1 MNKLMRYSQTLLEE
15 ELKNRVGKD
24 FFADYNYSTIKGR
37 IDFTVA
43 DRLTF
48 MEEAIEYLWAEA
60 KRGRANLDHA
70 LVQLILTIGR
80 AQLQTKQL
88 PPPYLGAFDA
98 EHIYFIP
105 YFKLLDIFSMNDFNW
120 NVTPSDH
127 TTKEFAQLSERI
139 QSIIEQENL
148 SFDFIK
154 DEKELRK
161 FIKKNFVVGKEKT
174 TKIPITKTNFITI
187 YSKWEEAVRPTIAID
202 WESAK
207 KQGIISADFYLADL
221 LSREGNSLKECL
233 YVILE
238 DKKYRLVKGTDTLG
252 MLVLREVHF
261 TDDQRAYNDFWNKY
275 QRPPKKEYWDFLIGR
290 RDLLVPQDVRERKGS
305 YFTPRIWVELSQQYL
320 ADQFGDNWQE
330 EYYVWDCAA
339 GTGNLLNGLS
349 EKYRIFASTLD
360 EADVLV
366 MKDRA
371 ANGANLLPEHIF
383 QFDFLN
389 DEFDCGKLPK
399 ALLDIIQDEEKRK
412 KLIIYINPPYA
423 EAGDRKQLS
432 KTGKNKEGT
441 SIGNRTHTK
450 YKLQLQRA
458 GNELFAQ
465 FLIRIYHELSLCKI
479 AEFSTL
485 KTLQSSNFQEFR
497 KHYRAK
503 LEKIFIAPADTF
515 DNVKGKFPI
524 GFKIWDTAVAEDFTG
539 IIADIYDSKGQIY
552 HDEHY
557 QGKKP
562 IILINDYI
570 SSWVAPE
577 SFFDGRGK
585 RLSGAALLE
594 RRKQGCIGMMNSG
607 RTDFSNSNLIRIEQ
621 TLTTERTHALL
632 IYIYVH
638 TLIKACVFLSVRLCI
653 PATWINDRDQF
664 ASPLPTWETDQ
675 EFHSDCLAYTLFHG
689 QNRISS
695 QEGVNHWIPF
705 VEKEVNA
712 PTLFS
717 SHFMTDFM
725 SGKLYSQGE
734 NASNELFEHEA
745 PQSLIPHEPMRFSPE
760 AMAVF
765 DAGRALWRHY
775 FSQAGSES
783 DPNVALYDI
792 RLYFQGR
799 DAKGKMN
806 NDSPDTKYME
816 LIGALRQALKI
827 LARKIEPK
835 VYEYGFLPKLN
846 TLS

>member
-1 MNKLMRYSQTLLEE
+1 MRYSQTLLEE
-15 ELKNRVGKD
+15 ELKNRVGED

-43 DRLTF
+43 DQLTF
-48 MEEAIEYLWAEA
+48 MGEAIEYLWAEA
-60 KRGRANLDHA
+60 KRGKGNLDHA

-80 AQLQTKQL
+80 AQLQTKQT

-98 EHIYFIP
+98 EHICFIP
-105 YFKLLDIFSMNDFNW
+105 YFKLHDIFSMNDFNW

-127 TTKEFAQLSERI
+127 TTKEFALLSERI
-139 QSIIEQENL
+139 KAIIQQENL
-148 SFDFIK
+148 TFDFIK
-154 DEKELRK
+154 DEKELHK

-202 WESAK
+202 WECAK

-221 LSREGNSLKECL
+221 LSREGLSLKDRL
-233 YVILE
+233 YVVLE
-238 DKKYRLVKGTDTLG
+238 EKKYRLVKGKSTLG
-252 MLVLREVHF
+252 IFEFGEIPF

-360 EADVLV
+360 QADVLV

-423 EAGDRKQLS
+423 EASNARTITR
-432 KTGKNKEGT
+432 TG
-441 SIGNRTHTK
+441 SNRSGVSQSAVYTRYSDILGGAK
-450 YKLQLQRA
+450 K
-458 GNELFAQ
+458 ELFAQ
-465 FLIRIYHELSLCKI
+465 FLMRIYRELPSTKI

-485 KTLQSSNFQEFR
+485 KILQSSFSQKFR
-497 KHYRAK
+497 SIYRAK
-503 LEKIFIAPADTF
+503 LEKIFIVPAKTF
-515 DNVKGKFPI
+515 DNVNGSFPI
-524 GFKIWDTAVAEDFTG
+524 GFKIWDSEKDDTFTTITADKYNDNGVFIGKKEVYSLPSSSYVINWLRKFDDKSAPLISYIRLLGTDVQHSK
-539 IIADIYDSKGQIY
+539 DIYITSR
-552 HDEHY
+552 
-557 QGKKP
+557 P
-562 IILINDYI
+562 TANDI
-570 SSWVAPE
+570 KE
-577 SFFDGRGK
+577 S
-585 RLSGAALLE
+585 
-594 RRKQGCIGMMNSG
+594 
-607 RTDFSNSNLIRIEQ
+607 
-621 TLTTERTHALL
+621 
-632 IYIYVH
+632 
-638 TLIKACVFLSVRLCI
+638 LIKRITINNLLPCCIYACIRAVI
-653 PATWINDRDQF
+653 PQLWDNDRDNF
-664 ASPLPTWETDQ
+664 LDPEVGSNYGWHSE
-675 EFHSDCLAYTLFHG
+675 EFQSDCLAYMLFDE
-689 QNRISS
+689 RYERSPKDT
-695 QEGVNHWIPF
+695 NHWIPF

-717 SHFMTDFM
+717 SHFITDFI
-725 SGKLYSQGE
+725 SGKLHKEVQE
-734 NASNELFEHEA
+734 KETSNELFEHEA

-760 AMAVF
+760 AIAVF
-765 DAGRALWRHY
+765 DAGRALWRYY
-775 FSQAGSES
+775 FSQAGSEA

-799 DAKGKMN
+799 NAKGKMN

-816 LIGALRQALKI
+816 LIGALRQARKI

-835 VYEYGFLPKLN
+835 VYEHGFLPKLN

>member
-15 ELKNRVGKD
+15 ELKNRVGED

-37 IDFTVA
+37 IDFSVA
-43 DRLTF
+43 DQLTF
-48 MEEAIEYLWAEA
+48 MGEAIEYLWAEA

-80 AQLQTKQL
+80 AQLQPKQA

-105 YFKLLDIFSMNDFNW
+105 YFKLHDIFSMNDFNW

-127 TTKEFAQLSERI
+127 TTKEFALLSERV

-148 SFDFIK
+148 TFDFIK

-207 KQGIISADFYLADL
+207 KQGIIGADFYLADL
-221 LSREGNSLKECL
+221 LSLEGLSLKDRL
-233 YVILE
+233 YVILK
-238 DKKYRLVKGTDTLG
+238 DKYYRLVKGKDMLG
-252 MLVLREVHF
+252 MLEFKEVHF

-423 EAGDRKQLS
+423 EAAS
-432 KTGKNKEGT
+432 AKTVTGTGANKAGT
-441 SIGNRTHTK
+441 ATSNKTYSRYKDLIGS
-450 YKLQLQRA
+450 A
-458 GNELFAQ
+458 CNELFAQ

-479 AEFSTL
+479 AEFSKL

-503 LEKIFIAPADTF
+503 LEKIFIVPAETF
-515 DNVKGKFPI
+515 DNVGGEFPI
-524 GFKIWDTAVAEDFTG
+524 GFKIWDASIEETFEQCSAE
-539 IIADIYDSKGQIY
+539 IYDKSGLIGRRTIRPEYTFINRWYSTYYPKKG
-552 HDEHY
+552 DL
-557 QGKKP
+557 GLSP
-562 IILINDYI
+562 IGIMNTRGNDFQNTNYI
-570 SSWVAPE
+570 RITTL
-577 SFFDGRGK
+577 DNRNHTNHIT
-585 RLSGAALLE
+585 LE
-594 RRKQGCIGMMNSG
+594 
-607 RTDFSNSNLIRIEQ
+607 NLIPSC
-621 TLTTERTHALL
+621 
-632 IYIYVH
+632 IY
-638 TLIKACVFLSVRLCI
+638 LAVRHCI

-705 VEKEVNA
+705 IEKEVNA

-725 SGKLYSQGE
+725 SGKLYGQGE

-760 AMAVF
+760 ATAVF
-765 DAGRALWRHY
+765 DAGRALWRYY
-775 FSQAGSES
+775 FSQAGSEA

-799 DAKGKMN
+799 NTKGKMN
-806 NDSPDTKYME
+806 NGSPDTKYME
-816 LIGALRQALKI
+816 LIGALRHALKI

-835 VYEYGFLPKLN
+835 VYEHGFLPKLN
-846 TLS
+846 TPS

>member
-1 MNKLMRYSQTLLEE
+1 MRYSNTLLEE
-15 ELKNRVGKD
+15 ELKNRVGED
-24 FFADYNYSTIKGR
+24 FFADFNHSTIKGR
-37 IDFTVA
+37 VDFCIA
-43 DRLTF
+43 DKQTF
-48 MEEAIEYLWAEA
+48 MGEPIEYLWAEA
-60 KRGRANLDHA
+60 KRGKANLDHA

-80 AQLQTKQL
+80 AQLHTKQS

-98 EHIYFIP
+98 TRIYFIP
-105 YFKLLDIFSMNDFNW
+105 FHKLHDIFSMNDFNW
-120 NVTPSDH
+120 SVTPSDH
-127 TTKEFAQLSERI
+127 SSKEFSLVAERV
-139 QSIIEQENL
+139 QGIIEEENL
-148 SFDFIK
+148 TFDFVK

-202 WESAK
+202 WDTAK

-221 LSREGNSLKECL
+221 LSQEGSTLKDRL
-233 YVILE
+233 YVIL
-238 DKKYRLVKGTDTLG
+238 KNKHYRLIKGVDTLG
-252 MLVLREVHF
+252 MIEFKEVHF

-275 QRPPKKEYWDFLIGR
+275 QRPPKQEYWDFLIER

-305 YFTPRIWVELSQQYL
+305 YFTPRLWVELSQLYL
-320 ADQFGDNWQE
+320 AEHFGDNWQE
-330 EYYVWDCAA
+330 EYYIWDCAA
-339 GTGNLLNGLS
+339 GTGNLLYGLS
-349 EKYRIFASTLD
+349 EKHRIFASTLD
-360 EADVLV
+360 EADVRV
-366 MKDRA
+366 MKERA
-371 ANGANLLPEHIF
+371 TNGANLLSEHIF

-389 DEFDCGKLPK
+389 DEFSCGKLPK

-441 SIGNRTHTK
+441 AIGNRTHSK
-450 YKLQLQRA
+450 YKTQLQRA

-497 KHYRAK
+497 QHYRAK
-503 LEKIFIAPADTF
+503 LEKIFLAPADTF

-524 GFKIWDTAVAEDFTG
+524 GFKIWDTAKQESFTG
-539 IIADIYDSKGQIY
+539 IVADIYDSKGQSY

-557 QGKKP
+557 AGKKFVA
-562 IILINDYI
+562 LFSDYI

-577 SFFDGRGK
+577 PLLDSRGK

-594 RRKQGCIGMMNSG
+594 RRRQGCIGMMDSG
-607 RTDFSNSNLIRIEQ
+607 RSDFSHNNLVRIEQ
-621 TLTTERTHALL
+621 TLTTDRTHALL
-632 IYIYVH
+632 IYIYAR

-664 ASPLPTWETDQ
+664 ASPYGTWETDQ

-695 QEGVNHWIPF
+695 QEGINHWIPF
-705 VEKEVNA
+705 TEKEVNA
-712 PTLFS
+712 PTLFK
-717 SHFMTDFM
+717 SHFMTDFIA
-725 SGKLYSQGE
+725 GKLYKEEEPS
-734 NASNELFEHEA
+734 SNELFEHEV
-745 PQSLIPHEPMRFSPE
+745 PQQTLIPREKMLFSPE
-760 AMAVF
+760 ATAVF
-765 DAGRALWRHY
+765 DAGRALWRYY
-775 FSQAGSES
+775 FAQAGSEA
-783 DPNVALYDI
+783 DPDAALYDI

-799 DAKGKMN
+799 DTKGKMN
-806 NDSPDTKYME
+806 NDSPDAKYME
-816 LIGALRQALKI
+816 LIGTLRQALKC

-835 VYEYGFLPKLN
+835 VYEHGFLRSEV
-846 TLS
+846 TQQ